1 MMLNQQI
8 SQLDWHSISQDLH
21 DKGYALVPQFL
32 SDQMCQKLIKRYD
45 NQVEYRKTVDMKRY
59 RFGLGE
65 YKYWTY
71 PLPEIV
77 QSLREGLY
85 PHLVPIANVWMQ
97 SLNLDK
103 CFPNLLPSLKAQCEE
118 NNQMKPTPLILKYP
132 KGGFNTLHQD
142 LYGEVYFPLQAVI
155 MLNQG
160 GVDYTG
166 GEFVLTRQVPR
177 AQSQAIV
184 LTPEQGDMII
194 FATNFK
200 PEKGMKGF
208 YRVTMKHGISEVRT
222 GERYAM
228 GIIFHD
234 ATS

>member
-1 MMLNQQI
+1 
-8 SQLDWHSISQDLH
+8 
-21 DKGYALVPQFL
+21 
-32 SDQMCQKLIKRYD
+32 
-45 NQVEYRKTVDMKRY
+45 MKRY

-65 YKYWTY
+65 YKYWGY
-71 PLPEIV
+71 PLPELV

-85 PHLVPIANVWMQ
+85 PHLVPLENSWMQ
-97 SLNLDK
+97 CLNLEAR
-103 CFPNLLPSLKAQCEE
+103 FPQHLPSLTAECAE
-118 NNQMKPTPLILKYP
+118 NGQMKPTPLILKYP
-132 KGGFNTLHQD
+132 RAGFNTLHQD
-142 LYGEVYFPLQAVI
+142 LYGEVYFPIQAAIV
-155 MLNQG
+155 LNQKG
-160 GVDYTG
+160 DDYTG

-200 PEKGMKGF
+200 PEKGVKGY
-208 YRVTMKHGISEVRT
+208 YRVNMKHGVSEVHW
-222 GERYAM
+222 GQRYAM